1 VFTERY
7 EDARAEAQSAYT
19 FEFVGAILLILSAG
33 LLFLATLGADE
44 PPRRREAPAE
54 A

>member
-1 VFTERY
+1 MRTMRSRVPRKLLWV
-7 EDARAEAQSAYT
+7 
-19 FEFVGAILLILSAG
+19 VGAILLILSAG